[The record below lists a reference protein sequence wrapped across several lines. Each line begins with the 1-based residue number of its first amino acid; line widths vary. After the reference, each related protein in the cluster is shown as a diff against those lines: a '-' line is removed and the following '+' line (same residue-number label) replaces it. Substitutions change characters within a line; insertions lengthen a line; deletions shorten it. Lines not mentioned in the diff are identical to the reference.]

1 MASIKASLIGA
12 VNSASNN
19 KKIAT
24 VGSDNVLLYDISS
37 NTVTRNGI
45 NINEKF
51 VKIKSEIADK
61 KTSTESINSKLKSS
75 VDISFVDE
83 RCDHILNMIDIMYS
97 NESLNTSH
105 FLNTIGDISDLGL
118 AILNRFAI
126 NEKNNVI
133 RHYGPAIYN
142 DISNSLIFNNSIT
155 LSSWETKDIELLESI
170 ITKLSIFIP
179 ELSEPFPNV
188 VNAYI
193 TKMRPS

>member
-19 KKIAT
+19 KKTAT
-24 VGSDNVLLYDISS
+24 FGSDTVLLYDISS

-61 KTSTESINSKLKSS
+61 KTSTASINSKLKSS

-105 FLNTIGDISDLGL
+105 FLNTIGDISNLGL

-126 NEKNNVI
+126 NEINDVI
-133 RHYGPAIYN
+133 ARYGPERYN

-179 ELSEPFPNV
+179 ELNEPFPNV

-193 TKMRPS
+193 TK

>member
-61 KTSTESINSKLKSS
+61 KTSTASINSKLKSS

-126 NEKNNVI
+126 NEINDVI
-133 RHYGPAIYN
+133 ARYGPERYN

-155 LSSWETKDIELLESI
+155 LSNWETKDIELLESI

-179 ELSEPFPNV
+179 ELNEPFPNV
-188 VNAYI
+188 VNAHI
-193 TKMRPS
+193 TKMRTS

>member
-19 KKIAT
+19 KKTAT
-24 VGSDNVLLYDISS
+24 FGSDTVLLYDISS
-37 NTVTRNGI
+37 NMVTRNGI

-61 KTSTESINSKLKSS
+61 KTSTTIINSKLKEANTHTST
-75 VDISFVDE
+75 VDE

-105 FLNTIGDISDLGL
+105 FLNTIGDISNLGL

-126 NEKNNVI
+126 NEINDVI
-133 RHYGPAIYN
+133 ARYGPERYN

-179 ELSEPFPNV
+179 ELNEPFPNV

-193 TKMRPS
+193 TK